1 MPIVPCKTSSNP
13 VVGSN
18 KGSSANGA
26 KKRVVAEEVVADS
39 ESERRAVGGLSEG
52 DDTLEQ
58 EAAISSPLK
67 GTDNRG
73 SAKVSS

>member
-1 MPIVPCKTSSNP
+1 MPIVPHKTSSNP
-13 VVGSN
+13 VVGSK

-26 KKRVVAEEVVADS
+26 KKRVAAEEVVADS
-39 ESERRAVGGLSEG
+39 ESEQRAVGGLSEG

-67 GTDNRG
+67 GMDNHG